1 MNTQSEEYLTTE
13 IQDEEYP
20 EVGTPVAEHSEPQ
33 PRSVTVRLDSLITL
47 FFGLMLG
54 IVIGFMGRP
63 LVTSQPQTAPVAPAT
78 GPTSA
83 SQPAGQSKAAQTS
96 AKSAG
101 TQARLDNVVAQTR
114 HFKGD
119 PNAPVTV
126 IEFGDFQ

>member
-13 IQDEEYP
+13 IQHEDYP
-20 EVGTPVAEHSEPQ
+20 EVGTPVAEPQ
-33 PRSVTVRLDSLITL
+33 PRTVTVRLDSLITL

-54 IVIGFMGRP
+54 VVIGFMGRP
-63 LVTSQPQTAPVAPAT
+63 LVTSRPQTVPVAPPA

-83 SQPAGQSKAAQTS
+83 SQPAGQSQAAQTS
-96 AKSAG
+96 ARSAD

-114 HFKGD
+114 HFKGNPD
-119 PNAPVTV
+119 APVTV